1 MNIKSKANF
10 INAVAGGQKIPCPT
24 CNTLNKSDA
33 LFCISCGTKLPVNR
47 AKGNKEET
55 MDLKEDRLQGSQR
68 IIHEPVKGVRSM
80 YLEEMIPDYFRLYSK
95 EPVSTGESDNSV
107 RKNLQTVSENKRQAF
122 RPVVSADSAEEGQI
136 SVFAQGLPAWDVV
149 PPQIMVRRKMG
160 R

>member
-68 IIHEPVKGVRSM
+68 IIHEPVEVA
-80 YLEEMIPDYFRLYSK
+80 
-95 EPVSTGESDNSV
+95 VSTGESDNSV

-122 RPVVSADSAEEGQI
+122 RPVVSADSA
-136 SVFAQGLPAWDVV
+136 
-149 PPQIMVRRKMG
+149 
-160 R
+160 

>member
-68 IIHEPVKGVRSM
+68 IIHEPVEVA
-80 YLEEMIPDYFRLYSK
+80 
-95 EPVSTGESDNSV
+95 VSTGESDNSV

>member
-1 MNIKSKANF
+1 MNIKSKVNF

-68 IIHEPVKGVRSM
+68 IIHEPVEVA
-80 YLEEMIPDYFRLYSK
+80 
-95 EPVSTGESDNSV
+95 VSTGESDNSV

>member
-68 IIHEPVKGVRSM
+68 IIHEPVEVA
-80 YLEEMIPDYFRLYSK
+80 
-95 EPVSTGESDNSV
+95 VSTGESDNSV

-149 PPQIMVRRKMG
+149 PPKIMVRRKMG

>member
-33 LFCISCGTKLPVNR
+33 VFCISCGTKLPVNR

-68 IIHEPVKGVRSM
+68 IIHEPVEVA
-80 YLEEMIPDYFRLYSK
+80 
-95 EPVSTGESDNSV
+95 VSTGESDNSV

>member
-1 MNIKSKANF
+1 MEI
-10 INAVAGGQKIPCPT
+10 QKIRYHP
-24 CNTLNKSDA
+24 LVDA
-33 LFCISCGTKLPVNR
+33 NSEGTEKVPMFLTTDP
-47 AKGNKEET
+47 
-55 MDLKEDRLQGSQR
+55 
-68 IIHEPVKGVRSM
+68 KGVRSM
-80 YLEEMIPDYFRLYSK
+80 YLEEMIPGYFRLYSK

>member
-68 IIHEPVKGVRSM
+68 IIHEPVEVA
-80 YLEEMIPDYFRLYSK
+80 
-95 EPVSTGESDNSV
+95 VSTGESDNSV

-122 RPVVSADSAEEGQI
+122 RPVVSADSAEEVQI